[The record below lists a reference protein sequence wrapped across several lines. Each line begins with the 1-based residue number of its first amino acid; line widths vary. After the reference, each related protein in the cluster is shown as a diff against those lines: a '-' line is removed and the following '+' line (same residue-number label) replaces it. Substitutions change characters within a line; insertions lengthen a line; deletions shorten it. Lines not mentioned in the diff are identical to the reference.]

1 MADVVADDPS
11 VVSPAVAIPAVEIPA
26 VEREVVVDMVR
37 RAAPVLPA
45 VVLVAGLVRGL
56 DGAYSAAF
64 AVALVIGNFLLA
76 AALLG
81 WAARI
86 SPVVLAAAAM
96 GGFVGRLVV
105 ITVAFLLVKDQAWV
119 DVAAFGFTL
128 IVTHLGLLIWET
140 RHVSASLAFP
150 GVKPAR
156 ARSL

>member
-1 MADVVADDPS
+1 MTEVVE
-11 VVSPAVAIPAVEIPA
+11 VPA

-37 RAAPVLPA
+37 RAAPVLPV
-45 VVLVAGLVRGL
+45 VVLVAGLVRGVH
-56 DGAYSAAF
+56 GAESAAF
-64 AVALVIGNFLLA
+64 AVALVIANFLLA

-86 SPVVLAAAAM
+86 SPVVMATAAM

-105 ITVAFLLVKDQAWV
+105 VTVAFLLVKDQAWV
-119 DVAAFGFTL
+119 DVATFGFTL
-128 IVTHLGLLIWET
+128 ILTHLGLLIWET

-156 ARSL
+156 ARG